1 MQGLEISTFDEPFR
15 TPSAMAHLVG
25 LRTQQIIQLETRAGE
40 VIDPLGGSWYV
51 EALTDELETRIDAEV
66 RRIEAQGD
74 IADLVETGFFRSIF
88 HHAMDR
94 HSRQVQSGE
103 LPVVG
108 VNCHTMAPEEDR
120 LLRDVAEERFAAD
133 AAHVERIRRWRTQRD
148 AGGVAA
154 ALERVSVATADG
166 TDLMGPIVDALRAEA
181 SIGEITG
188 ALRTGVG
195 QRADPLAHLVA
206 GVAGG

>member
-1 MQGLEISTFDEPFR
+1 VQGLEISTFDEPFR

-133 AAHVERIRRWRTQRD
+133 TAHVERIRRWRTERD
-148 AGGVAA
+148 AHGVAA
-154 ALERVSVATADG
+154 ALEQVSTAAAG
-166 TDLMGPIVDALRAEA
+166 GADLMGPIVGAMRAEA
-181 SIGEITG
+181 SIGEIAG